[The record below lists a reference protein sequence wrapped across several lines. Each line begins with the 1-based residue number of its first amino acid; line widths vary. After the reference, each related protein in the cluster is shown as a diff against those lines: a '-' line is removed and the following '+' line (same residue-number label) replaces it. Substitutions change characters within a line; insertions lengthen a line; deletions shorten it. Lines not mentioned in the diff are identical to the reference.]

1 MKQPNKAGQSAPSQ
15 KGGKSSGAVKRFMKK
30 KPVRVTRKVF
40 AAIMKCILTIFLIG
54 TITVSIVGCIM
65 VVYVIANVDSSSPI
79 DLDDLRL
86 NESSIVYAKNSAGEW
101 EEIQRV
107 EGTNSIWT
115 DLADIPVDMQNA
127 VIAIEDKRFRE
138 HNGVDWIRTVSA
150 AVNMVF
156 HFRSNT
162 YGGSTIT
169 QQLIKNI
176 TDDDDVKISRKVRE
190 IFRAIDLEKNATKNQ
205 ILEAYLNILPLSGNI
220 TGVGAAANYY
230 FGKDVQDLSLAEC
243 ALIAGI
249 TQNPSRYN
257 PYLHPDNIKQRQKVV
272 LQEMYRNGF
281 ITEDEYIQ
289 AYNEELVFR
298 SNMKRVG
305 VQDYYA
311 DQLTE
316 DVIDAL
322 VENYGYTEEY
332 AEQLYFHGGLK
343 IYSCENPELQEKV
356 EAVFED
362 DANFP
367 EHHSGDKEDPQAAMA
382 VIDYQ
387 GRLVA
392 TVGGRGEKTANR
404 ILNRSTTSV
413 RQPGSSMKP
422 IAVYAPAIDLNLI
435 TYSTIMDDHPMTLE
449 DGSRWPRN
457 FDNYYNGNVTIE
469 SAVKW
474 SLNTIPAKLIME
486 LTPERSF
493 DFLTNNLHITTLV
506 RSKEVNGQIL
516 TDIVP
521 SLALGGLTD
530 GVRCLEM
537 AAAYQVFGNGGYYN
551 EPYTFERVERN
562 NQVILQNSS
571 TNVHALDENTAYI
584 MNQLLQRVID
594 GGNGATG
601 RGYGVNG
608 FTTFAK
614 TGTTT
619 DTKDVYYVGGTPYYV
634 GACWFGYDDNEEIHN
649 SDTTYARR
657 LWQKAMNALHEGL
670 DAKEFTQPSTVVK
683 AVFCQTTGLLANT
696 GCSST
701 GVGYYK
707 PDNVPGYC
715 TTHGGSPNAGISS
728 DSTTPATTTSTS
740 AQSTLRTTADMTTD
754 GSTTSTSDST
764 TSTTSEATSE
774 QQETDTTADP
784 STTQTPA
791 LPPDTD
797 DFDNQEVVPAA

>member
-1 MKQPNKAGQSAPSQ
+1 MKQPGKAGGS
-15 KGGKSSGAVKRFMKK
+15 GKAKKSGKPAGTVRQFLQK
-30 KPVRVTRKVF
+30 KPVRIARRVLASV
-40 AAIMKCILTIFLIG
+40 MKCILTIFLIG
-54 TITVSIVGCIM
+54 TITASIVGCVM
-65 VVYVIANVDSSSPI
+65 VVYVVANIDSSVPI
-79 DLDDLRL
+79 DLDELKFD
-86 NESSIVYAKNSAGEW
+86 ESSIVYAKNAAGEW

-107 EGTNSIWT
+107 EGANSVWT
-115 DLADIPVDMQNA
+115 DLSDIPLNMQNA
-127 VIAIEDKRFRE
+127 VIAIEDKRFRD
-138 HNGVDWIRTVSA
+138 HYGVDWMRTISA
-150 AVNMVF
+150 AVNQVF
-156 HFRSNT
+156 HFRST

-176 TDDDDVKISRKVRE
+176 TQDDDVKISRKVRE
-190 IFRAIDLEKNATKNQ
+190 IFRAIDLEKNASKDQ

-230 FGKDVQDLSLAEC
+230 FGKDVQDLTLAEC
-243 ALIAGI
+243 ALIAGV

-298 SNMKRVG
+298 SNMRRVD

-311 DQLTE
+311 DKLTE
-316 DVIDAL
+316 DVINAL
-322 VENYGYTEEY
+322 MENYGYTYEL
-332 AEQLYFHGGLK
+332 AEQMYYYGGLE
-343 IYSCENPELQEKV
+343 IYSCENEELQDRV
-356 EAVFED
+356 STIFEN
-362 DANFP
+362 DANYP
-367 EHHSGDKEDPQAAMA
+367 DHHSGDKEDPQAAIA
-382 VIDYQ
+382 IIDYQ

-404 ILNRSTTSV
+404 VLNRSTTSV
-413 RQPGSSMKP
+413 RQPGSAMKP

-435 TYSTIMDDHPMTLE
+435 TYSTVMDDHPMTMD
-449 DGSRWPRN
+449 DGSTWPRN
-457 FDNYYNGNVTIE
+457 FDNYYNGNVTME

-493 DFLTNNLHITTLV
+493 DFLTNNLHMTTLV

-516 TDIVP
+516 TDIIP
-521 SLALGGLTD
+521 SLALGGVTD
-530 GVRCLEM
+530 GVKCIEM

-551 EPYTFERVERN
+551 QPYTFERVERGN
-562 NQVILQNSS
+562 EVILQNSPS
-571 TNVHALDENTAYI
+571 NIHALDENTAYV

-601 RGYGVNG
+601 RGYGVTG

-619 DTKDVYYVGGTPYYV
+619 DQKDVYYVGGTPYYV
-634 GACWFGYDDNEEIHN
+634 GACWFGYDNNDEIRN

-670 DAKEFTQPSTVVK
+670 GAKEFEKPDTTVK
-683 AVFCQTTGLLANT
+683 ALFCQTTGLLANT
-696 GCSST
+696 GCTST
-701 GVGYYK
+701 GTGYYK

-715 TTHGGSPNAGISS
+715 TAHGGTPNAGIEG
-728 DSTTPATTTSTS
+728 PATDGSATTAGTTSTS
-740 AQSTLRTTADMTTD
+740 AQATDSTTGST
-754 GSTTSTSDST
+754 GSTTG
-764 TSTTSEATSE
+764 ATA
-774 QQETDTTADP
+774 DTTTGSVTQTQPEEPDATDSP
-784 STTQTPA
+784 STPPTEDPA
-791 LPPDTD
+791 LPPED
-797 DFDNQEVVPAA
+797 EVIPAA